1 MYILNPNW
9 RRDASASFCEVP
21 CFVLATSGVS
31 EVPVYAL
38 PAGVA
43 PLSELAWRPEKLGM
57 VGAML
62 FNWFPTGP
70 VRSDFLWLCVKV
82 GVLQNLLESK

>member
-9 RRDASASFCEVP
+9 RRDTSASFCEVP

-43 PLSELAWRPEKLGM
+43 PLSELAWRPESGGWSGPCCSTGSLQ
-57 VGAML
+57 
-62 FNWFPTGP
+62 GP
-70 VRSDFLWLCVKV
+70 VRSDFLWVCVKV